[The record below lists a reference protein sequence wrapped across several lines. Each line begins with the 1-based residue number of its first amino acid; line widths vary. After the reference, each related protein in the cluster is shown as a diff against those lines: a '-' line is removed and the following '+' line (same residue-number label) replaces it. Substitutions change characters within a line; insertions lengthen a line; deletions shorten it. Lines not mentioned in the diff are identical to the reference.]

1 MTTIFIKTCPKDHQ
15 WLQYLLPSIE
25 KYAEGFKDVVIVS
38 DAGKNVIPPEYLNT
52 IITQVNDSRSKSD
65 IENFRQKA
73 RENWSKGKYD
83 PEKTLTLY
91 INSYGGDLYQAFAL
105 IDMMRLSKHPIRTI
119 GLGTIC
125 SAALLIFSS
134 GTKGERL
141 ISKNTELMMHQY
153 SNEVSGKH
161 HELMSHIKG
170 GDLTNN
176 RMIKLFQDT
185 SNLDAKA
192 IKSKLLAP
200 TDAWLTAEELKQYG
214 IADKIF

>member
-1 MTTIFIKTCPKDHQ
+1 MKPSSESDSVSTFNAYDRINVDLLNNHVHFLTSEIEANSITDAMRWLHYENNKD
-15 WLQYLLPSIE
+15 
-25 KYAEGFKDVVIVS
+25 
-38 DAGKNVIPPEYLNT
+38 
-52 IITQVNDSRSKSD
+52 
-65 IENFRQKA
+65 
-73 RENWSKGKYD
+73 
-83 PEKTLTLY
+83 EKTLLTLY
-91 INSYGGDLYQAFAL
+91 INSPGGCLSDAFAL

-119 GLGTIC
+119 GIGTIC

-141 ISKNTELMMHQY
+141 ISKNAELMMHQY

-161 HELMSHIKG
+161 HELKSQILG

-200 TDAWLTAEELKQYG
+200 TDAWLTADELLQYG

>member
-1 MTTIFIKTCPKDHQ
+1 MNTLLDSPFNASDRINVDLLNNHVHFLSGEIDTFNITDAMR
-15 WLQYLLPSIE
+15 WLHFE
-25 KYAEGFKDVVIVS
+25 
-38 DAGKNVIPPEYLNT
+38 NT
-52 IITQVNDSRSKSD
+52 KSD
-65 IENFRQKA
+65 E
-73 RENWSKGKYD
+73 
-83 PEKTLTLY
+83 TLLTLY
-91 INSYGGDLYQAFAL
+91 VNSPGGCLADAFAL

-141 ISKNTELMMHQY
+141 ISKNAELMMHQY
-153 SNEVSGKH
+153 SNEISGKH
-161 HELMSHIKG
+161 HELKSQILG

-192 IKSKLLAP
+192 IKSKLLSP
-200 TDAWLTAEELKQYG
+200 TDAWLTAEELLQYG

>member
-1 MTTIFIKTCPKDHQ
+1 MTP
-15 WLQYLLPSIE
+15 L
-25 KYAEGFKDVVIVS
+25 AESSFNAYDRI
-38 DAGKNVIPPEYLNT
+38 NVDLLNT
-52 IITQVNDSRSKSD
+52 HVHFLTGEIETNCVTDTMRWLHYENTKTEKSL
-65 IENFRQKA
+65 
-73 RENWSKGKYD
+73 
-83 PEKTLTLY
+83 LTLY
-91 INSYGGDLYQAFAL
+91 INSPGGCLADAFAL

-200 TDAWLTAEELKQYG
+200 ADAWLTAEELKQYG

>member
-1 MTTIFIKTCPKDHQ
+1 MNPLVDSPFNAYDRIGVDLLNNHVHFLTSEIETNSITDAMR
-15 WLQYLLPSIE
+15 WLHYE
-25 KYAEGFKDVVIVS
+25 
-38 DAGKNVIPPEYLNT
+38 NT
-52 IITQVNDSRSKSD
+52 Q
-65 IENFRQKA
+65 E
-73 RENWSKGKYD
+73 
-83 PEKTLTLY
+83 EKTLLTLY
-91 INSYGGDLYQAFAL
+91 INSPGGCLADAFAL

-119 GLGTIC
+119 GIGTIC

-141 ISKNTELMMHQY
+141 VSKNAELMMHQY

-161 HELMSHIKG
+161 HELKSHIMG

-192 IKSKLLAP
+192 IKSKLLSP
-200 TDAWLTAEELKQYG
+200 TDAWLTADELLQYG